1 MSKVISTIT
10 QEERARLAEIAAARK
25 ALLAAVAAR
34 PESKLEREIKIVSRG
49 IGIRPP
55 GGLGLRMSKEELDQ
69 EELLVKD
76 HNDIVRAIRARRAEK
91 LQARNNAAAV
101 AKIRAQACP
110 ICFASHA
117 GEC

>member
-1 MSKVISTIT
+1 
-10 QEERARLAEIAAARK
+10 
-25 ALLAAVAAR
+25 
-34 PESKLEREIKIVSRG
+34 
-49 IGIRPP
+49 
-55 GGLGLRMSKEELDQ
+55 MSKEELDQ

-117 GEC
+117 GECLWAADTQSSGRRVIPT